1 MRKLLEGHSSAVKDV
16 EVAGIVATVLVGYAT
31 ASSIVIVV
39 IVASAAVVAS
49 AATVIVVVVVVTGP
63 VAVGYFIL
71 FCWI

>member
-1 MRKLLEGHSSAVKDV
+1 MRKLLEAHSSAVKDA

-31 ASSIVIVV
+31 ASSIVIV
-39 IVASAAVVAS
+39 AVVAS
-49 AATVIVVVVVVTGP
+49 AATVVVVVVVVTGP

>member
-1 MRKLLEGHSSAVKDV
+1 MRKLLEAHSSAVKDA

-31 ASSIVIVV
+31 ASSIVIV
-39 IVASAAVVAS
+39 AVVAS
-49 AATVIVVVVVVTGP
+49 AATVVVVVVVTGP